1 MKLTGS
7 HAVGLPRQQVWDA
20 LRDPAVLARALP
32 GCESLEATEPGLRVA
47 TVAATVASVS
57 GTYRGS
63 IRVVDQE
70 PPAACRLLVEAAG
83 VPGTIRG
90 EASVRL
96 EEDGDATVVHHD
108 AELAVSG
115 SLDGVGQ
122 RVLAGAASQALDAFF
137 ATLEREASAAP
148 ERAAPVVAAARRT
161 PVAAAERDVPVSAA
175 PPEPAARQRRG
186 LALVLAG
193 LVGAAVAVVGAR
205 VASRPGRRG
214 A

>member
-1 MKLTGS
+1 VKLTGS

-32 GCESLEATEPGLRVA
+32 GCESLEVTEPGLRVA

-137 ATLEREASAAP
+137 AALEREASAAP
-148 ERAAPVVAAARRT
+148 ERAAPVVA
-161 PVAAAERDVPVSAA
+161 ERDVPVAAA

-193 LVGAAVAVVGAR
+193 LAGAAVAVIGAR
-205 VASRPGRRG
+205 VAGRPGRRG
-214 A
+214 G

>member
-1 MKLTGS
+1 VKLTGS

-32 GCESLEATEPGLRVA
+32 GCESLEVTEPGRRVA

-148 ERAAPVVAAARRT
+148 ERAAPVVA
-161 PVAAAERDVPVSAA
+161 ERDVPVSAA

-193 LVGAAVAVVGAR
+193 LAGAAVAVIGAR
-205 VASRPGRRG
+205 VAGRPGRRG
-214 A
+214 G